1 MVLSFRRVV
10 ALASLGIVAA
20 ACGST
25 GGGKGGADGSAP
37 DGTESGGSG
46 GSAGVSTSGGSA
58 GTAGSAGAA
67 GAGGTGGST
76 LDAGGGAGGTG
87 GSTFDAGGAAGS
99 GGSAGAGGS
108 AGSGGSA
115 GAGGSGGSGGSG
127 DSGGPVTA
135 PCDIYAADTSTSTPC
150 VAAHSTVR
158 ALYGAYNGR
167 LYQVKRASDGTTQD
181 ISTLQAGGFANSA
194 AQDSFCSGTTCVIS
208 IIYDQSASGNH
219 LTSGWTGGNAPSASL
234 PASATA
240 LPVTISGHAVY
251 GVKFDGDNGN
261 YSVAANGYRNDT
273 ATGTATGNN
282 PESEYMVTSS
292 NWVNTGCC
300 FDYGNAEKSATDEGG
315 GTMEAVYFGTA
326 TSWGYGT
333 GTGPWVMADM
343 ENNLF
348 SGGVAGYNASDL
360 TVTDT
365 YVTAMVKGN
374 GGSGWALKGGN
385 AQSGT
390 LTTMYN
396 GPRPGGYDPMDLK
409 GAIILG
415 VGGDN
420 SEGADGEFFEGV
432 MTSGYAADATDALI
446 QANIVGVYGH

>member
-1 MVLSFRRVV
+1 
-10 ALASLGIVAA
+10 
-20 ACGST
+20 
-25 GGGKGGADGSAP
+25 
-37 DGTESGGSG
+37 
-46 GSAGVSTSGGSA
+46 
-58 GTAGSAGAA
+58 
-67 GAGGTGGST
+67 
-76 LDAGGGAGGTG
+76 
-87 GSTFDAGGAAGS
+87 
-99 GGSAGAGGS
+99 
-108 AGSGGSA
+108 
-115 GAGGSGGSGGSG
+115 
-127 DSGGPVTA
+127 
-135 PCDIYAADTSTSTPC
+135 
-150 VAAHSTVR
+150 VR

-181 ISTLQAGGFANSA
+181 ISTLQAGGFANA
-194 AQDSFCSGTTCVIS
+194 VTQNSFCSGTTCVIS
-208 IIYDQSASGNH
+208 IIYDQSSKGNH

-234 PASATA
+234 PANAAA

-261 YSVAANGYRNDT
+261 YSAAGNGYRNDT
-273 ATGTATGNN
+273 ATGTATGNS

-300 FDYGNAEKSATDEGG
+300 FDYGNAEKSATDQGS

-326 TSWGYGT
+326 TNWGFGT
-333 GTGPWVMADM
+333 GNGPWVMADQ

-348 SGGVAGYNASDL
+348 SGGVPGFNAGDL
-360 TVTDT
+360 TITDT

-390 LTTMYN
+390 LTTMYS
-396 GPRPGGYDPMDLK
+396 GPRASGYNPMNLK

-420 SEGADGEFFEGV
+420 SEGANGEFFEGV

-446 QANIVGVYGH
+446 QANIVSVYGH